1 MNKIREKIK
10 GLTGSGPVEKSSRWV
25 GEHAGYDNTPLPRL
39 TRAGLG
45 MGVLVSMG
53 GFVFG
58 YEYFSLFFTM
68 PSHYSSPSITALLC
82 SFANIYGCAAMTLVK
97 SLVSWRW
104 STSDV
109 ASVRDTAMVNF
120 TSPT

>member
-1 MNKIREKIK
+1 MNKIKEKIK

-45 MGVLVSMG
+45 MGLLVSMG

-58 YEYFSLFFTM
+58 YGYFSL
-68 PSHYSSPSITALLC
+68 SSSSLYHPVTSLLLLLC
-82 SFANIYGCAAMTLVK
+82 
-97 SLVSWRW
+97 
-104 STSDV
+104 
-109 ASVRDTAMVNF
+109 
-120 TSPT
+120 